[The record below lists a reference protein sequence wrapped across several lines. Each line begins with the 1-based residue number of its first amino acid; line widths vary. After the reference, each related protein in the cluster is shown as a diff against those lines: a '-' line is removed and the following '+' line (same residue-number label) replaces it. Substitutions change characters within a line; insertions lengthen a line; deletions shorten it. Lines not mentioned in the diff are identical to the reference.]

1 MSTIR
6 IPTPLRPYTDG
17 QKEISSEAGSVRDVL
32 QDLTARFPGLAPHLF
47 NGDGHLRPYV
57 NVFVNDQDIRG
68 LQGEATAVA
77 PNDRVMIV
85 PSIAGGVNPP
95 RLRPVDHAA
104 LRTNQAVI
112 IGLLMA
118 AYVADAPGLVAAVAT
133 LMLIGTARGRP
144 AFGWFYAW
152 LRQARALSPDVIPD
166 NPEPHRFAQLLGGAF
181 LALATLLYLLG
192 SPTLAWILAGLV
204 VVLAGINLFAGVC
217 VGCAIYY
224 WLGRLHIPGF
234 SKSPPPGAVHG
245 RRPAG

>member
-17 QKEISSEAGSVRDVL
+17 QKEIASEAGSVQDAL
-32 QDLTARFPGLAPHLF
+32 QDLTARFPGLTPHLF

-57 NVFVNDQDIRG
+57 NVFINDQDIRG

-77 PNDRVMIV
+77 PDDRVMIV
-85 PSIAGGVNPP
+85 PSIAGGTNTP

-133 LMLIGTARGRP
+133 LMLIGTARARP

-152 LRQARALSPDVIPD
+152 LRRARALSPDVIPD
-166 NPEPHRFAQLLGGAF
+166 NPEPHRFAQLLGGSF
-181 LALATLLYLLG
+181 LSLATLLFLLG
-192 SPTLAWILAGLV
+192 SPTLAWILAGLI